1 MNSNVSVPVSTGDK
15 SSIGGESYASDSLL
29 NILRLPHTYLIKI
42 SIFFTLYLLPF
53 LISINRFSLKNFIV
67 LCPQLLSIL
76 HKNYLAHVLAVC
88 VSEETLLYC
97 SSMLSGNGTVVDE
110 VPEADGSITGAGNES
125 C

>member
-1 MNSNVSVPVSTGDK
+1 MNSDISVPVSTGDK

-42 SIFFTLYLLPF
+42 SILFTLYLLPF
-53 LISINRFSLKNFIV
+53 LISIYRLSLENFII
-67 LCPQLLSIL
+67 LRPQFLSIL
-76 HKNYLAHVLAVC
+76 HKNYLAHILAVC
-88 VSEETLLYC
+88 ISEETLLYC
-97 SSMLSGNGTVVDE
+97 GSMLSGNGTVVNE